1 MSTTDTPRSPEPDS
15 TVEAYRLLF
24 EQAGEMVCT
33 LDLEGRFTSVNPA
46 GERLTGYAAA
56 DLIGRLAIDVVAPE
70 LREQATHQFQD
81 RLRGDAAPDETVLIT
96 RQGQRVPVLATSTMI
111 SSDGRAVGVLGLIS
125 DLTPR
130 RSAERAVS
138 ERLEAESHLR
148 DAEARFR
155 SFFESAPIGEAIV
168 APDGRFLEVNSALC
182 QIVGYS
188 ESELRAKTFQVI
200 THPDDLGADLEFV
213 RQMLAGAIRT
223 YQMEKRYLHKNGQI
237 VWALLTV
244 SLVRSSSDEPRY
256 FISQIQD
263 ITERRLE
270 QEAIKSSE
278 ALLAEAQ
285 RLAHIGSW
293 EWDVVADTVFWS
305 DELYTI
311 FDVDPATRLTYATYV
326 ETIHPDDR
334 SKVESEIE
342 RAGTDG
348 EPYEVDHRVVRT
360 TGAVRWIQGRGR
372 VRMGP
377 DGPISMWGTAQDI
390 TERMDAESERDRLR
404 AALFDAQKL
413 EAIGRLAGG
422 VAHDFNNMLTAI
434 KGYSELLLSG
444 LQPGTRPHHE
454 AEQIRR
460 AAEQASS
467 LPEQLLAFARKQPL
481 EAKLVDINTLV
492 TTASELLRHLIG
504 ERIELLTIP
513 APTPAFAK
521 VDPDRVEQIL
531 VNLALNARDAMPTG
545 GVLTITVSTTEDA
558 ELDPSD
564 VGGDREQ
571 YVVISVADDGQ
582 GMDAATRDRAF
593 EPFFTTKPQGKGS
606 GLGLASVHGTVTQS
620 GGSVQL
626 ESEPGRGTTVRLI
639 FPAAA
644 AGPAASVPPSSD
656 RAPVALLAEDEDL
669 VRELVA
675 SVLEREGFEV
685 HATRN
690 GVEALEQLD
699 RIGRPLDLLVTD
711 LVMPRMGGRELA
723 ERVAETQPR
732 SSTVFISG
740 YSEESPT
747 VAGQAPRG
755 SAFVSKPFSPDALMR
770 IVNTIIARSVT
781 SRSVTSGPPNA
792 ETETATETV
801 TCVIADDH
809 PAVLDSVSRYLEE
822 AGIAINARASRADDA
837 LREISAHRPMIAL
850 VDVTMEPF
858 NGIEVARQVAVSSPQ
873 TSVVVY
879 TGHHDHVLL
888 RQALEAGARGFV
900 LKDSPLPD
908 LVAALHSVAAGGTY
922 VDARLAGA
930 LAEAATETPL
940 AALTKRERQILTL
953 LAGGMTNEKA
963 ARELGISGETIQ
975 SHVRNAMTK
984 LDADTRTQAVATAIR
999 QALIV

>member
-1 MSTTDTPRSPEPDS
+1 MSTTDPPTNPEPDS

-24 EQAGEMVCT
+24 EHAGEMVCI

-56 DLIGRLAIDVVAPE
+56 DLIGHLAIDVVAPE
-70 LREQATHQFQD
+70 LREQATQQFQA
-81 RLRGDAAPDETVLIT
+81 RLRGDAVPDETVVIT
-96 RQGQRVPVLATSTMI
+96 RAGQRVPVLATSTLI
-111 SSDGRAVGVLGLIS
+111 FHDGRAVGVLGLIS

-168 APDGRFLEVNSALC
+168 SPDGRFLEANSALC
-182 QIVGYS
+182 RIVGYS
-188 ESELRAKTFQVI
+188 ESELPAMTFQDI
-200 THPDDLGADLEFV
+200 THPDDLEADLEFV
-213 RQMLAGAIRT
+213 CQMLAGEIRT
-223 YQMEKRYLHKNGQI
+223 YQMEKRYFHKDGHI

-244 SLVRSSSDEPRY
+244 SLVRSSSGEPRY

-263 ITERRLE
+263 ITERRRE
-270 QEAIKSSE
+270 QEAIESSE

-293 EWDVVADTVFWS
+293 EWDLTGDTVVWS
-305 DELYTI
+305 DELYRI
-311 FDVDPATRLTYATYV
+311 FDVDPATLLTYATYV

-334 SKVESEIE
+334 SRVESEIR

-348 EPYEVDHRVVRT
+348 EPYEVDHRVL
-360 TGAVRWIQGRGR
+360 GPSGSVRWIHGRGR

-377 DGPISMWGTAQDI
+377 DGPMSMWGTAQDI

-404 AALFDAQKL
+404 AALFDSQKL

-481 EAKLVDINTLV
+481 EAKLVDVNTLV
-492 TTASELLRHLIG
+492 TATSELLGHLIG
-504 ERIELLTIP
+504 ERVELVTIP

-521 VDPDRVEQIL
+521 VDPDRVEQML

-545 GVLTITVSTTEDA
+545 GVLTITISTTSDT

-564 VGGDREQ
+564 LDGDREQ
-571 YVVISVADDGQ
+571 CVIISVADTGQ

-626 ESEPGRGTTVRLI
+626 ESERGRGTTVRLI

-644 AGPAASVPPSSD
+644 AGSAASVPPTGD
-656 RAPVALLAEDEDL
+656 RPPVALLAEDEDL

-723 ERVAETQPR
+723 DRIAETQPH

-740 YSEESPT
+740 YSEEPPGT
-747 VAGQAPRG
+747 AGPALHE
-755 SAFVSKPFSPDALMR
+755 SAFVSKPFSPDALVQT
-770 IVNTIIARSVT
+770 VNTIIKRSA
-781 SRSVTSGPPNA
+781 SGLPSTTTA
-792 ETETATETV
+792 AATETV

-809 PAVLDSVSRYLEE
+809 PAVLDSVSRYLEG
-822 AGIAINARASRADDA
+822 AGIIIDARASRADDA
-837 LREISAHRPMIAL
+837 LREIATHRPMIAL
-850 VDVTMEPF
+850 VDITMEPF

-879 TGHHDHVLL
+879 TGHHDHALL
-888 RQALEAGARGFV
+888 RQALEVGARGFV

-930 LAEAATETPL
+930 LAEAATEAPL

-953 LAGGMTNEKA
+953 LASGMTNEKA
-963 ARELGISGETIQ
+963 ARELGISAETIQ